1 MGALRPKPLPAR
13 KRQRAVREMAVFQR
27 QQQKRIDENEE
38 CSRGSHRR
46 IAADLGL
53 PEAQQSF
60 FVAEVE
66 FDLPAPQIGL
76 WALPWGKGAVGTDQ
90 VSGIPI
96 AEMGAL
102 AQPLADRAG
111 DGQGEC

>member
-1 MGALRPKPLPAR
+1 MGALRAKPLPAR
-13 KRQRAVREMAVFQR
+13 KRQRAVREMTVFQR

-38 CSRGSHRR
+38 CSRGSHRG

-66 FDLPAPQIGL
+66 FDLFCGVCSYV
-76 WALPWGKGAVGTDQ
+76 ALGSRP
-90 VSGIPI
+90 S
-96 AEMGAL
+96 
-102 AQPLADRAG
+102 
-111 DGQGEC
+111 